1 MTTQQMLTGAQA
13 GLSSEMQIRI
23 ALKAIIE
30 NGGTAPMS
38 NLYEAVEQHMNGAA
52 LSEQGKASL
61 RNYINKVATEAGL
74 VFPHDPN
81 APGWRIT
88 ADGREFI
95 ETPSAPEEIVD
106 VETDQRQ
113 VVPSNSAR
121 GAAFETYVLGLLKN
135 IYADYAWYYQGIHK
149 SRERGLDFIGSRI
162 GNLEHCPQFIGVQ
175 VKFHAESTAPS
186 QLEWFKF
193 LAGCFARRINQAVFI
208 TTGRLT
214 SEQRREAGEANVI
227 VIEGQ
232 PEIHRIASRHNI
244 KEFEFFG
251 EGY

>member
-1 MTTQQMLTGAQA
+1 MTTPQMLTGAQA
-13 GLSSEMQIRI
+13 GLSSETQIRI

-38 NLYEAVEQHMNGAA
+38 KLYEAVEQQMNGAA

-61 RNYINKVATEAGL
+61 RNYVNKVATEAGL
-74 VFPHDPN
+74 VFPHDSN
-81 APGWRIT
+81 SPGWRIT

-95 ETPSAPEEIVD
+95 ETQSAPEETVD

-113 VVPSNSAR
+113 EVPSNSAR
-121 GAAFETYVLGLLKN
+121 GAAFETYVLGLLKS

-175 VKFHAESTAPS
+175 VKFHAENTAPVGMVQVS
-186 QLEWFKF
+186 CRMLCATYQSSGLYNNG
-193 LAGCFARRINQAVFI
+193 ATDQ
-208 TTGRLT
+208 
-214 SEQRREAGEANVI
+214 
-227 VIEGQ
+227 
-232 PEIHRIASRHNI
+232 
-244 KEFEFFG
+244 
-251 EGY
+251 